1 MEQPDEI
8 PQIRADIGA
17 LQRQMRQLL
26 EAFAVMRQAA
36 PTAAM
41 PPAPKAQVFPTVPIA
56 SGSIQAPL
64 REELHLL
71 LETVRSQAEEVG
83 ALRAR
88 VRQLE
93 HGHDLPADAFNPDEH
108 AHTLRI
114 LLRALRDDDA
124 R

>member
-1 MEQPDEI
+1 MEQANDI

-26 EAFAVMRQAA
+26 EALAVMRQAA
-36 PTAAM
+36 AQPAPTLTQPAMVPTAPGTA
-41 PPAPKAQVFPTVPIA
+41 
-56 SGSIQAPL
+56 QAPL
-64 REELHLL
+64 QQETHRL

-83 ALRAR
+83 MLRER

-93 HGHDLPADAFNPDEH
+93 HARDLAADASNPEEQ

-114 LLRALRDDDA
+114 LLRALRDDAA

>member
-1 MEQPDEI
+1 MEQANDI

-26 EAFAVMRQAA
+26 EALAVMRQAA
-36 PTAAM
+36 AQPAQQAAMVPTAPGTA
-41 PPAPKAQVFPTVPIA
+41 
-56 SGSIQAPL
+56 QAPL
-64 REELHLL
+64 QQETHRL
-71 LETVRSQAEEVG
+71 LETLRNQAEEVG
-83 ALRAR
+83 MLRER

-93 HGHDLPADAFNPDEH
+93 HARDLAADASNPEEQ

-114 LLRALRDDDA
+114 LLRALRDDAA

>member
-26 EAFAVMRQAA
+26 EALAVMRQAA

-41 PPAPKAQVFPTVPIA
+41 PPAPKAQVSPTVPSA
-56 SGSIQAPL
+56 SGSVEAPL

-83 ALRAR
+83 TLRER

-93 HGHDLPADAFNPDEH
+93 RGRDISADAFNSDEH

-114 LLRALRDDDA
+114 LLRALRDDAA